1 MLPTDLDRSPL
12 ILTSRTACLL
22 TVGVVLPLLA
32 ACGNDEAAGTSS
44 GTSVAV
50 TASEDACELDRTDL
64 EAGQMT
70 FTVTNDGSSVTEVY
84 VYGEQD
90 GAYTRVISEVENIGP
105 GTSRDMEVDLAG
117 GTYEVAC
124 KPGQT
129 GDGIRTQI
137 TVSGG
142 DATAP
147 EESQGE
153 SGYDREIEL
162 ATDGTTITGLD
173 GDAEVGE
180 RIEFKLTNNADDPRI
195 LEIKDPTGA
204 VAAEVEV
211 AVRETG
217 ETIVELDQA
226 GVWQVIVEGDGVDDL
241 VSELTVA

>member
-1 MLPTDLDRSPL
+1 M
-12 ILTSRTACLL
+12 
-22 TVGVVLPLLA
+22 LA
-32 ACGNDEAAGTSS
+32 ACGDAERARTSS
-44 GTSVAV
+44 GTTVAV
-50 TASEDACELDRTDL
+50 TAGDDACELDRTEF
-64 EAGQMT
+64 EAGQTT

-90 GAYTRVISEVENIGP
+90 GSYTRVISEVENIGP
-105 GTSRDMEVDLAG
+105 GTTRDMGVDLASG
-117 GTYEVAC
+117 RYEVAC

-142 DATAP
+142 DATAS
-147 EESQGE
+147 EESQSE

-162 ATDGTTITGLD
+162 ATDGTAISGLE
-173 GDAEVGE
+173 GGAEAGE
-180 RIEFKLTNNADDPRI
+180 RIEFKLTNNADGPRI

-211 AVRETG
+211 AVGETG

-226 GVWQVIVEGDGVDDL
+226 GAWQVIVEGDGVDDL
-241 VSELTVA
+241 VSELTVT